1 MFFRSLAIITA
12 FIIMPGSAWGQT
24 IGVKTIPLVATEQ
37 FNLTPSYYAGMGG
50 MHIALDDVLAEGF
63 VNPARITALKR
74 NLLFM
79 APYRDSWRDV
89 EADDPWFTPQGPG
102 QPGPLEGSQAQAIP
116 LGAIKHTIIAGGRMR
131 LTTGFALALEQLR
144 HASHPRRFWNPE
156 TGTWSGTLRMSAFNW
171 PISGMVALRFPGG
184 RLSVGAGVDAV
195 VLRAV
200 DGVPL
205 LYPGAI
211 ALHQKGNL
219 AHYRLGVSMTGTDD
233 SRLDILVLNKRY
245 QMEQEAIYDI
255 GDDIHNKDE
264 EISWLVQLNG
274 RRPVAE
280 QAQVGL
286 ELTGQWKWHPKIPD
300 YPAPEIR
307 IPRDPGIT
315 RAGRIGVGF
324 SNREGRLLVALDM
337 AMEVID
343 SKTWG
348 DTTAPVTADDG
359 GIIAAGDPLF
369 SNDYFFINAELR
381 LGLEYRIKERLRLQ
395 AGWGTHLYS
404 LDYFHEDYVTGEK
417 INASPQNWW
426 KEPVLTGG
434 LVAEIG
440 NTEWIFHTRVRY
452 GTGQPFRE
460 PEQQWWPWWGFMDGA
475 EVLAGGDIL
484 VPPNGMTFQYTP
496 VVMYRLTVVY
506 WFGGE

>member
-1 MFFRSLAIITA
+1 MFHRSLATVILLLSLSVFVPA
-12 FIIMPGSAWGQT
+12 QT
-24 IGVKTIPLVATEQ
+24 IGVKTMPLVSTQQ

-74 NLLFM
+74 NLLYM
-79 APYRDSWRDV
+79 APYRDSWRGV
-89 EADDPWFTPQGPG
+89 QADDPWFPPQGSS
-102 QPGPLEGSQAQAIP
+102 QSGPLEGSQAQAIP
-116 LGAIKHTIIAGGRMR
+116 LGAIKHTTIAGGSLR
-131 LTTGFALALEQLR
+131 LTTGLALALEQLR
-144 HASHPRRFWNPE
+144 HASRRRQFWNPE
-156 TGTWSGTLRMSAFNW
+156 TGEWNGPLLMSAFNW
-171 PISGMVALRFPGG
+171 PVSGVVAVRFPDG
-184 RLSVGAGVDAV
+184 RLSIGAGVDAV
-195 VLRAV
+195 LLRAV

-211 ALHQKGNL
+211 ALHQNGNL
-219 AHYRLGVSMTGTDD
+219 ALYRLGVSMTGKDD

-245 QMEQEAIYDI
+245 QMEQEAIYEMEDA
-255 GDDIHNKDE
+255 IHNKDE
-264 EISWLVQLNG
+264 ETSWLVQLKG
-274 RRPVAE
+274 RRAAAE
-280 QAQVGL
+280 QAHVGL

-315 RAGRIGVGF
+315 KAGRIGLGF
-324 SNREGRLLVALDM
+324 SNREGKLLAALDM

-359 GIIAAGDPLF
+359 KVIDAGDPLF
-369 SNDYFFINAELR
+369 SNNYFFINAELR
-381 LGLEYRIKERLRLQ
+381 LGIEYRIKERMRLQ

-404 LDYFHEDYVTGEK
+404 LDYYHEDFVTGEK
-417 INASPQNWW
+417 ISASPQNWW

-460 PEQQWWPWWGFMDGA
+460 PEPQWWPWWGVLDGR
-475 EVLAGGDIL
+475 VMLAAGDIL
-484 VPPNGMTFQYTP
+484 APPTGMTFQSTP

-506 WFGGE
+506 WLGGE